1 MERIGS
7 TINMTITQINKKRK
21 TSRKKRSKN
30 SRIKSVSLSLTG
42 IIVAFLFI
50 FPYVTMLSTA
60 LKPKSDITDM
70 PPTYFPKVYEWGNFI
85 KVFQEIPFGMYM
97 RNTLVISIATMI
109 IGIIVAV
116 PAAYYVARNN
126 FRLRTPFLLLV
137 LITQM
142 FSPTSLLIGIYR
154 ELSIFNLVNTYQGL
168 ILVNVSFNLAF
179 SVWILSS
186 FFKSIPVEIEEAA
199 FIDGASRFQT
209 FRKISLPLAA
219 PGIVTTA
226 IFTFIAA
233 WNEYVVAYTLA
244 SSPEKQPFSVGLS
257 LLTGLYEVKWNFLF
271 AGSLIAIIPIIILFI
286 SIEKYL
292 VGGLTAGSVK

>member
-1 MERIGS
+1 
-7 TINMTITQINKKRK
+7 MTITQINKRRK

-30 SRIKSVSLSLTG
+30 SRIKSVILSLTG
-42 IIVAFLFI
+42 ITVGFLFI

-70 PPTYFPKVYEWGNFI
+70 PPTYFPKVYEWVNFI

-154 ELSIFNLVNTYQGL
+154 ELSVFNLVNTYQGL
-168 ILVNVSFNLAF
+168 ILINVSFNLAF

-186 FFKSIPVEIEEAA
+186 FFRTIPVEIEEAA

>member
-7 TINMTITQINKKRK
+7 TINMTITQISK
-21 TSRKKRSKN
+21 SRKKRSKN
-30 SRIKSVSLSLTG
+30 SRIKSVILSLTG
-42 IIVAFLFI
+42 ITVGFLFI

-70 PPTYFPKVYEWGNFI
+70 PPTYFPKVYEWVNFI

-154 ELSIFNLVNTYQGL
+154 ELSILNLVNTYQGL
-168 ILVNVSFNLAF
+168 ILINVSFNLAF

-186 FFKSIPVEIEEAA
+186 FFKTIPVEIEEAA

>member
-1 MERIGS
+1 
-7 TINMTITQINKKRK
+7 MTITQINKRRK
-21 TSRKKRSKN
+21 TSSKMRSKN
-30 SRIKSVSLSLTG
+30 SRIKSISLSLTG

-70 PPTYFPKVYEWGNFI
+70 PPTYFPKIYEWGNFI

>member
-7 TINMTITQINKKRK
+7 TIKMTITQINKRRK

-30 SRIKSVSLSLTG
+30 SRIKSVILSLTG
-42 IIVAFLFI
+42 ITVGFLFI

-70 PPTYFPKVYEWGNFI
+70 PPTYFPKVYEWVNFI

-154 ELSIFNLVNTYQGL
+154 ELSVFNLVNTYQGL
-168 ILVNVSFNLAF
+168 ILINVSFNLAF

-186 FFKSIPVEIEEAA
+186 FFKTIPVEIEEAA

>member
-1 MERIGS
+1 
-7 TINMTITQINKKRK
+7 MTITQINKKRK

-70 PPTYFPKVYEWGNFI
+70 PPTYFPKIYEWGNFI

-209 FRKISLPLAA
+209 FRKI
-219 PGIVTTA
+219 
-226 IFTFIAA
+226 FTFIAA

>member
-7 TINMTITQINKKRK
+7 TINMTITQISK
-21 TSRKKRSKN
+21 SRKKRSKN
-30 SRIKSVSLSLTG
+30 SRIKSVILSLTG
-42 IIVAFLFI
+42 ITVGFLFI

-70 PPTYFPKVYEWGNFI
+70 PPTYFPKVYEWVNFI

-154 ELSIFNLVNTYQGL
+154 ELSVFNLVNTYQGL
-168 ILVNVSFNLAF
+168 ILINVSFNLAF

-186 FFKSIPVEIEEAA
+186 FFRTIPVEIEEAA

>member
-1 MERIGS
+1 
-7 TINMTITQINKKRK
+7 MTITQINKKRK

-30 SRIKSVSLSLTG
+30 SRIKSVSLSLIG

-70 PPTYFPKVYEWGNFI
+70 PPTYFPKIYEWGNFI

-199 FIDGASRFQT
+199 VIDGASRFQT

>member
-1 MERIGS
+1 
-7 TINMTITQINKKRK
+7 MTITQINKRRK

-30 SRIKSVSLSLTG
+30 SRIKSVILSLTG
-42 IIVAFLFI
+42 ITVGFLFI

-70 PPTYFPKVYEWGNFI
+70 PPTYFPKVYEWVNFI

-168 ILVNVSFNLAF
+168 ILINVSFNLAF

-186 FFKSIPVEIEEAA
+186 FFKTIPVEIEEAA
-199 FIDGASRFQT
+199 SIDGASRFQT

>member
-1 MERIGS
+1 MS
-7 TINMTITQINKKRK
+7 LNL
-21 TSRKKRSKN
+21 SLKN
-30 SRIKSVSLSLTG
+30 ISRIKGATLSLLG
-42 IIVAFLFI
+42 LVVSFIFL

-60 LKPKSDITDM
+60 LKPKSAITDI
-70 PPTYFPKVYEWGNFI
+70 PPSYLPKSYNWNNFI
-85 KVFQEIPFGMYM
+85 KVFQELPFGMYIRSTVIIALCTM
-97 RNTLVISIATMI
+97 VIGLV
-109 IGIIVAV
+109 VAI
-116 PAAYYVARNN
+116 PAGYYVARNH

-142 FSPTSLLIGIYR
+142 FSPTTLLIGIYR
-154 ELSIFNLVNTYQGL
+154 EMGVMHLINTYLGL
-168 ILVNVSFNLAF
+168 ILINVSFNLAF

-186 FFKSIPVEIEEAA
+186 FFKTIPVEIEEAA
-199 FIDGASRFQT
+199 AIDGASRLQT
-209 FRKISLPLAA
+209 FRKISLPLAV

-244 SSPEKQPFSVGLS
+244 SSPSKQPFSVGLS
-257 LLTGLYEVKWNFLF
+257 LLTGYYEVKWNYLF

-292 VGGLTAGSVK
+292 VSGLTAGSVK

>member
-7 TINMTITQINKKRK
+7 TINMTITQITKKRK

-30 SRIKSVSLSLTG
+30 SRIKSVSLSLIG

-70 PPTYFPKVYEWGNFI
+70 PPTYFPKIYEWGNFI

-257 LLTGLYEVKWNFLF
+257 LLSGLYEVKWNFLF

>member
-1 MERIGS
+1 
-7 TINMTITQINKKRK
+7 MTITNVKKR
-21 TSRKKRSKN
+21 RKKTRKN
-30 SRIKSVSLSLTG
+30 SRIKSFILSLTG
-42 IIVAFLFI
+42 ITVGFLFI

-70 PPTYFPKVYEWGNFI
+70 PPTYFPKSYVWSNFI

-126 FRLRTPFLLLV
+126 FRLRMPFLLLV

-168 ILVNVSFNLAF
+168 ILINVSFNLAF

-186 FFKSIPVEIEEAA
+186 FFKTIPVEIEEAA

>member
-1 MERIGS
+1 
-7 TINMTITQINKKRK
+7 MTITQITKKRK

-70 PPTYFPKVYEWGNFI
+70 PPTYFPKIYEWGNFI

-233 WNEYVVAYTLA
+233 WNEYVGAYTLA

>member
-1 MERIGS
+1 
-7 TINMTITQINKKRK
+7 MTITQINKKRK

-30 SRIKSVSLSLTG
+30 SRIKSVSLSLIG

-70 PPTYFPKVYEWGNFI
+70 PPTYFPKIYEWGNFI

-257 LLTGLYEVKWNFLF
+257 LLTGLSEVKWNFLF

>member
-1 MERIGS
+1 MERVGS
-7 TINMTITQINKKRK
+7 TINMTITQINKRRK
-21 TSRKKRSKN
+21 TSRKMRSKN
-30 SRIKSVSLSLTG
+30 SRIKSISLSLTG

-70 PPTYFPKVYEWGNFI
+70 PPTYFPKIYEWGNFI

>member
-7 TINMTITQINKKRK
+7 TINMTITQITKKRK

-30 SRIKSVSLSLTG
+30 SRIKSVSLSLIG

-70 PPTYFPKVYEWGNFI
+70 PPTYFPKIYEWGNFI

>member
-1 MERIGS
+1 M
-7 TINMTITQINKKRK
+7 
-21 TSRKKRSKN
+21 RSKN
-30 SRIKSVSLSLTG
+30 SRIKSISLSLTG

-70 PPTYFPKVYEWGNFI
+70 PPTYFPKIYEWGNFI

>member
-7 TINMTITQINKKRK
+7 TIKMTITQINKRRK

-30 SRIKSVSLSLTG
+30 SRIKSVILSLTG
-42 IIVAFLFI
+42 ITVGFLFI

-70 PPTYFPKVYEWGNFI
+70 PPTYFPKVYEWVNFI

-97 RNTLVISIATMI
+97 RNTLIISIATMV

-154 ELSIFNLVNTYQGL
+154 ELSVFNLVNTYQGL
-168 ILVNVSFNLAF
+168 ILINVSFNLAF

-186 FFKSIPVEIEEAA
+186 FFRTIPVEIEEAA

>member
-1 MERIGS
+1 VS
-7 TINMTITQINKKRK
+7 KKVSYRK
-21 TSRKKRSKN
+21 YSRT
-30 SRIKSVSLSLTG
+30 KSISLSITG
-42 IIVAFLFI
+42 IVVAMLFI
-50 FPYVTMLSTA
+50 FPYITMLLTA
-60 LKPKSDITDM
+60 LKPKSDITDI
-70 PPTYFPKVYEWGNFI
+70 PPTYLPKSYVWSNFI
-85 KVFQEIPFGMYM
+85 KVFQELPFGMYI
-97 RNTLVISIATMI
+97 RSTVIISLATMI

-116 PAAYYVARNN
+116 PAGYYVARNN

-154 ELSIFNLVNTYQGL
+154 ELSALHLINTYQGL
-168 ILVNVSFNLAF
+168 ILINVSFNLAF

-186 FFKSIPVEIEEAA
+186 FFKTIPVEIEEAA
-199 FIDGASRFQT
+199 AIDGASRFQT
-209 FRKISLPLAA
+209 FRKISLPLAV

-244 SSPEKQPFSVGLS
+244 SSPTKQPFSVGLS
-257 LLTGLYEVKWNFLF
+257 LLTGYYEVKWNYLF
-271 AGSLIAIIPIIILFI
+271 AGSLIAIIPIIILFT

-292 VGGLTAGSVK
+292 VSGLTAGSVK

>member
-1 MERIGS
+1 VERFGS
-7 TINMTITQINKKRK
+7 TVSKKVSYRK
-21 TSRKKRSKN
+21 YSRT
-30 SRIKSVSLSLTG
+30 KSISLSITG
-42 IIVAFLFI
+42 IVVAMLFI
-50 FPYVTMLSTA
+50 FPYITMLLTA
-60 LKPKSDITDM
+60 LKPKSDITDI
-70 PPTYFPKVYEWGNFI
+70 PPTYLPKSYVWSNFI
-85 KVFQEIPFGMYM
+85 KVFQELPFGMYI
-97 RNTLVISIATMI
+97 RSTVIISLATMI

-116 PAAYYVARNN
+116 PAGYYVARNN

-154 ELSIFNLVNTYQGL
+154 ELSALHLINTYQGL
-168 ILVNVSFNLAF
+168 ILINVSFNLAF

-186 FFKSIPVEIEEAA
+186 FFKTIPVEIEEAA
-199 FIDGASRFQT
+199 AIDGASRFQT
-209 FRKISLPLAA
+209 FRKISLPLAV

-244 SSPEKQPFSVGLS
+244 SSPTKQPFSVGLS
-257 LLTGLYEVKWNFLF
+257 LLTGYYEVKWNYLF
-271 AGSLIAIIPIIILFI
+271 AGSLIAIIPIIILFT

-292 VGGLTAGSVK
+292 VSGLTAGSVK

>member
-1 MERIGS
+1 MAFI
-7 TINMTITQINKKRK
+7 
-21 TSRKKRSKN
+21 
-30 SRIKSVSLSLTG
+30 
-42 IIVAFLFI
+42 FLF
-50 FPYVTMLSTA
+50 PYITMFSTA
-60 LKPKSDITDM
+60 LKPKSQITDI
-70 PPTYFPKVYEWGNFI
+70 PPSYLPKSYEWSNFI
-85 KVFQEIPFGMYM
+85 KVFQELPFGMYL
-97 RNTLVISIATMI
+97 RSTIIISLATMV
-109 IGIIVAV
+109 IGIIVAL
-116 PAAYYVARNN
+116 PAGYYVARNN
-126 FRLRTPFLLLV
+126 FRIRTPFLLLV

-154 ELSIFNLVNTYQGL
+154 ELSALHLINTYLGL
-168 ILVNVSFNLAF
+168 ILINVSFNLAF

-199 FIDGASRFQT
+199 SIDGASKLQT
-209 FRKISLPLAA
+209 FRKISLPLAV

-244 SSPEKQPFSVGLS
+244 SSPSKQPFSVGLS
-257 LLTGLYEVKWNFLF
+257 LLTGYYEVKWNYLF

-292 VGGLTAGSVK
+292 VSGLTAGSVK

>member
-1 MERIGS
+1 MERVGP
-7 TINMTITQINKKRK
+7 TINMTITQINKRRK
-21 TSRKKRSKN
+21 TSSKMRSKN
-30 SRIKSVSLSLTG
+30 SRIKSISLSLTG

-70 PPTYFPKVYEWGNFI
+70 PPTYFPKIYEWGNFI

-126 FRLRTPFLLLV
+126 FRFRMPFLLLV

>member
-1 MERIGS
+1 
-7 TINMTITQINKKRK
+7 MTITQINKRRK

-30 SRIKSVSLSLTG
+30 SRIKSVILSLTG
-42 IIVAFLFI
+42 ITVGFLFI

-70 PPTYFPKVYEWGNFI
+70 PPTYFPKVYEWVNFI

-97 RNTLVISIATMI
+97 RNTLIISIATMI

-154 ELSIFNLVNTYQGL
+154 ELSVFNLVNTYQGL
-168 ILVNVSFNLAF
+168 ILINVSFNLAF

-186 FFKSIPVEIEEAA
+186 FFKTIPVEIEEAA

>member
-7 TINMTITQINKKRK
+7 TIKMTITQINKRRK

-30 SRIKSVSLSLTG
+30 SRIKSVILSLTG
-42 IIVAFLFI
+42 ITVGFLFI

-70 PPTYFPKVYEWGNFI
+70 PPTYFPKVYEWVNFI

-168 ILVNVSFNLAF
+168 ILINVSFNLAF

-186 FFKSIPVEIEEAA
+186 FFKTIPVEIEEAA
-199 FIDGASRFQT
+199 SIDGASRFQT

>member
-1 MERIGS
+1 
-7 TINMTITQINKKRK
+7 MTITQINKKRK

-30 SRIKSVSLSLTG
+30 SRIKSVSLSLIG

-70 PPTYFPKVYEWGNFI
+70 PPTYFPKIYEWGNFI

-168 ILVNVSFNLAF
+168 ILVNVSFILAF

>member
-1 MERIGS
+1 MS
-7 TINMTITQINKKRK
+7 YRK
-21 TSRKKRSKN
+21 YSRT
-30 SRIKSVSLSLTG
+30 KSISLSITG
-42 IIVAFLFI
+42 IVVAMLFI
-50 FPYVTMLSTA
+50 FPYITMLLTA
-60 LKPKSDITDM
+60 LKPKSDITDI
-70 PPTYFPKVYEWGNFI
+70 PPTYLPKSYVWSNFI
-85 KVFQEIPFGMYM
+85 KVFQELPFGMYI
-97 RNTLVISIATMI
+97 RSTVIISLATMI

-116 PAAYYVARNN
+116 PAGYYVARNN

-154 ELSIFNLVNTYQGL
+154 ELSALHLINTYQGL
-168 ILVNVSFNLAF
+168 ILINVSFNLAF

-186 FFKSIPVEIEEAA
+186 FFKTIPVEIEEAA
-199 FIDGASRFQT
+199 AIDGASRFQT
-209 FRKISLPLAA
+209 FRKISLPLAV

-244 SSPEKQPFSVGLS
+244 SSPTKQPFSVGLS
-257 LLTGLYEVKWNFLF
+257 LLTGYYEVKWNYLF
-271 AGSLIAIIPIIILFI
+271 AGSLIAIIPIIILFT

-292 VGGLTAGSVK
+292 VSGLTAGSVK

>member
-7 TINMTITQINKKRK
+7 TINMTITQISK
-21 TSRKKRSKN
+21 SRKKRSKN
-30 SRIKSVSLSLTG
+30 SRIKSVILSLTG
-42 IIVAFLFI
+42 ITVGFLFI

-70 PPTYFPKVYEWGNFI
+70 PPTYFPKVYEWVNFI

-168 ILVNVSFNLAF
+168 ILINVSFNLAF

-186 FFKSIPVEIEEAA
+186 FFRTIPVEIEEAA

>member
-7 TINMTITQINKKRK
+7 TIKMTITQINKRRK

-30 SRIKSVSLSLTG
+30 SRIKSVILSLTG
-42 IIVAFLFI
+42 ITVGFLFI

-70 PPTYFPKVYEWGNFI
+70 PPTYLPKVYEWVNFI

-154 ELSIFNLVNTYQGL
+154 ELSVFNLVNTYQGL
-168 ILVNVSFNLAF
+168 ILINVSFNLAF

-186 FFKSIPVEIEEAA
+186 FFRTIPVEIEEAA

>member
-1 MERIGS
+1 MG
-7 TINMTITQINKKRK
+7 ITHK
-21 TSRKKRSKN
+21 KN
-30 SRIKSVSLSLTG
+30 SRKNSRMKSISLSLTG
-42 IIVAFLFI
+42 ITVALLFI

-70 PPTYFPKVYEWGNFI
+70 PPSYFPKSYEWSNFI
-85 KVFQEIPFGMYM
+85 KVFQELPFGMYM
-97 RNTLVISIATMI
+97 RNTLVISIATMV

-126 FRLRTPFLLLV
+126 FRLRAPFLLLV

-154 ELSIFNLVNTYQGL
+154 EMSVLNLINTFQGL
-168 ILVNVSFNLAF
+168 ILINVSFNLAF

-186 FFKSIPVEIEEAA
+186 FFKTIPVEIEEAA

-244 SSPEKQPFSVGLS
+244 SSPTKQPFSVGLS
-257 LLTGLYEVKWNFLF
+257 LLTGYYEVKWNFLF

>member
-7 TINMTITQINKKRK
+7 TIKMTITQINKRRK

-30 SRIKSVSLSLTG
+30 SRVKSVILSLTG
-42 IIVAFLFI
+42 ITVGFLFI

-70 PPTYFPKVYEWGNFI
+70 PPTYFPKVYEWVNFI

-168 ILVNVSFNLAF
+168 ILINVSFNLAF

-186 FFKSIPVEIEEAA
+186 FFRTIPVEIEEAA

>member
-1 MERIGS
+1 
-7 TINMTITQINKKRK
+7 MTITQLNKKRK

-30 SRIKSVSLSLTG
+30 SRIKSVSLSLIG

-70 PPTYFPKVYEWGNFI
+70 PPTYFPKIYEWGNFI